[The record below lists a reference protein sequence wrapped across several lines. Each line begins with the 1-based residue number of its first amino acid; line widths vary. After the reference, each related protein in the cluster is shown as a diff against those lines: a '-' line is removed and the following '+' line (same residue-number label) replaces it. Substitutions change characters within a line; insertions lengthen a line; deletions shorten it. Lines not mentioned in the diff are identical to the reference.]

1 MSLKQKIMCLKNKG
15 LSYSFMAKQVGL
27 DRTTISKF
35 VADELSLT
43 IETQAKIESFCDK
56 LLKALN

>member
-1 MSLKQKIMCLKNKG
+1 MSLKQKIMFLKNKG

-35 VADELSLT
+35 VANELSLT

>member
-43 IETQAKIESFCDK
+43 IETQAKIESF
-56 LLKALN
+56 

>member
-1 MSLKQKIMCLKNKG
+1 MSLKQKIMFLKNKG
-15 LSYSFMAKQVGL
+15 LSYSFIAKQVEL